1 MGPYL
6 RFRHKYC
13 SVSKISVIVILRKR
27 ENVQIKYIL
36 DGLLTSAAN
45 CMVELEK
52 RGAIGNRG
60 AERRFYH
67 RRVHYHHHYYCHHH
81 HHYNCHH
88 RDHYSHYQHDQQQQ
102 VMVTFGGKAA
112 CSRSPRW
119 NLGSGGGREEDG
131 WG

>member
-6 RFRHKYC
+6 QHKYH
-13 SVSKISVIVILRKR
+13 SVSKISVVVILRKR
-27 ENVQIKYIL
+27 ENDRIKYIF
-36 DGLLTSAAN
+36 DGLITSAAD

-60 AERRFYH
+60 AERRFYQIC
-67 RRVHYHHHYYCHHH
+67 VHYHHRYFCHHH
-81 HHYNCHH
+81 HHDLCHH
-88 RDHYSHYQHDQQQQ
+88 RDHYSHYSHDQQQQ
-102 VMVTFGGKAA
+102 VKVTFGGKAA

-119 NLGSGGGREEDG
+119 NLGSGGGRDEDG

>member
-6 RFRHKYC
+6 QHKYH
-13 SVSKISVIVILRKR
+13 SVSKISVIAILRKR
-27 ENVQIKYIL
+27 ENDEIKYIF
-36 DGLLTSAAN
+36 DGLITSAAD

-67 RRVHYHHHYYCHHH
+67 RRVHYHRHYYCHHH
-81 HHYNCHH
+81 HLYHH
-88 RDHYSHYQHDQQQQ
+88 RDLYSHYQHDQQQQ
-102 VMVTFGGKAA
+102 VKVTFGGKAA